1 VILVTG
7 GAGVLGSRLVLGL
20 RARGEKVRV
29 VTLPG
34 DPGAAR
40 LAEAGC
46 EIAFADVSDAASLA
60 GAFDGVETVFHL
72 AAVIIAG
79 DPEVYRRVNVGGVR
93 HAVDGARAAGARH
106 FVYVSSA
113 AALHPDGS
121 AYARS
126 KADGEAIV
134 RAARGMRHT
143 IVRPT
148 LIYDHGG
155 GQEIML
161 FLAALRRFPVVPFV
175 GRGRALKRP
184 IFADDVVKG
193 LVAIAGNE
201 AAFDKTYAFS
211 GGEAIAIWELG
222 KLLLAA
228 HGERRPFVP
237 IPVPLC
243 RLAAAVL
250 ERAVKDPPLT
260 RYGIS
265 RIVEDAAL
273 DNSAAR
279 ADLGFEPVGV
289 REGLARCYGKSSQTP
304 LLRRGDLR

>member
-1 VILVTG
+1 MILVTG

-20 RARGEKVRV
+20 RARGESVRV

-60 GAFDGVETVFHL
+60 GAFDGADTVFHL
-72 AAVIIAG
+72 AGVIIAS

-93 HAVDGARAAGARH
+93 NAVDGALAAGARH

-126 KADGEAIV
+126 KADGERIV
-134 RAARGMRHT
+134 RGARGVRHT

-148 LIYDHGG
+148 LIYDRGG

-175 GRGRALKRP
+175 GRGRALKSP
-184 IFADDVVKG
+184 VHADDVVRG

-201 AAFDKTYAFS
+201 VAYGKTYAFS
-211 GGEAIAIWELG
+211 GGEAITIRELG
-222 KLLLAA
+222 ELLLAA
-228 HGERRPFVP
+228 HGERRPFLT

-243 RLAAAVL
+243 RLLAAAL
-250 ERAVKDPPLT
+250 ERVMEDPPLT

-273 DNSAAR
+273 DHSAAR
-279 ADLGFEPVGV
+279 ADLGYDPIGV
-289 REGLARCYGKSSQTP
+289 REGLARCYGKA
-304 LLRRGDLR
+304 R